1 MLFRNL
7 LILCF
12 LIANQAIAQQKA
24 ELITFKQLQEIVNVK
39 SDKTYIVNFW
49 ATWCGPCL
57 AELPDFQKYYAKN
70 VDKNIELIMVSFDFP
85 NEIKRVNKFIQK
97 KQLKPKVYLIGD
109 QDQNEFINKVSEKWN
124 GTIPATWF
132 VNNVNKK
139 QIFIERPLNEAEISK
154 YLKEIN

>member
-1 MLFRNL
+1 
-7 LILCF
+7 
-12 LIANQAIAQQKA
+12 
-24 ELITFKQLQEIVNVK
+24 
-39 SDKTYIVNFW
+39 
-49 ATWCGPCL
+49 
-57 AELPDFQKYYAKN
+57 
-70 VDKNIELIMVSFDFP
+70 
-85 NEIKRVNKFIQK
+85 
-97 KQLKPKVYLIGD
+97 LKPKVYLIGD